1 MFKSLCL
8 VKLHT
13 FLPYGGALLVQ
24 KKPTLYTSPFHY
36 KRKWSNYRQWNLV
49 FQSIICY
56 KLLGQP
62 FMRIMR
68 LYLSV
73 LGSCC
78 YRGTLF
84 ITKKKWINKKKNNP
98 GDWIQQ
104 HVLFCSLCSCF
115 YDFVF
120 LLKKTFLIFLFHFIE
135 TAWLFDFC
143 KVIRVI

>member
-13 FLPYGGALLVQ
+13 FLPYGGALFVQ
-24 KKPTLYTSPFHY
+24 KKKPCILAPFITNENEAIIVNEI
-36 KRKWSNYRQWNLV
+36 WL

-84 ITKKKWINKKKNNP
+84 ITKKN
-98 GDWIQQ
+98 
-104 HVLFCSLCSCF
+104 
-115 YDFVF
+115 
-120 LLKKTFLIFLFHFIE
+120 E
-135 TAWLFDFC
+135 
-143 KVIRVI
+143 

>member
-24 KKPTLYTSPFHY
+24 KKQPCILAPFITNENEAIIVNEI
-36 KRKWSNYRQWNLV
+36 WL

-84 ITKKKWINKKKNNP
+84 ITKKN
-98 GDWIQQ
+98 
-104 HVLFCSLCSCF
+104 
-115 YDFVF
+115 
-120 LLKKTFLIFLFHFIE
+120 E
-135 TAWLFDFC
+135 
-143 KVIRVI
+143 

>member
-24 KKPTLYTSPFHY
+24 KNQPCILAPFITNVNENEAIIVNEI
-36 KRKWSNYRQWNLV
+36 WL

-84 ITKKKWINKKKNNP
+84 ITTKKN
-98 GDWIQQ
+98 
-104 HVLFCSLCSCF
+104 
-115 YDFVF
+115 
-120 LLKKTFLIFLFHFIE
+120 E
-135 TAWLFDFC
+135 
-143 KVIRVI
+143 